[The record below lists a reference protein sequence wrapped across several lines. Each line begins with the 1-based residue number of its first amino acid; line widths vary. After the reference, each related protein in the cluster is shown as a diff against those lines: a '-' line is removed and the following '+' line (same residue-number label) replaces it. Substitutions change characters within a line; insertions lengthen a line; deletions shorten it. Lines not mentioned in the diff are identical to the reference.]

1 MKIKLC
7 GETKMEFL
15 TRKLYSKVS
24 CMTYQIAIFLIP
36 SNLFKADIKALF
48 KMSTAS
54 RRIKSVRNKH
64 GRFTKTGFTAQVSSL
79 EAPGKAHSRI
89 KET

>member
-1 MKIKLC
+1 
-7 GETKMEFL
+7 MEFL

-48 KMSTAS
+48 KN
-54 RRIKSVRNKH
+54 VNN
-64 GRFTKTGFTAQVSSL
+64 V
-79 EAPGKAHSRI
+79 
-89 KET
+89 KEN

>member
-24 CMTYQIAIFLIP
+24 CMTYQIAIFLIL
-36 SNLFKADIKALF
+36 SNPFKAYVKALF
-48 KMSTAS
+48 KMSTMS
-54 RRIKSVRNKH
+54 RGIKSVRNKC
-64 GRFTKTGFTAQVSSL
+64 GRFKKTGCNTQVVFTGRKHLGKHIL
-79 EAPGKAHSRI
+79 E
-89 KET
+89 